1 MRSFYIFVFEVVPRL
16 NKCMS
21 FLRPVSASVLHSA
34 TFVLPTASFT
44 ERFQFAFPTLQYG
57 TDHINI
63 IMETRNGGRV

>member
-21 FLRPVSASVLHSA
+21 FLRPVSAS
-34 TFVLPTASFT
+34 VLPTASFT

>member
-16 NKCMS
+16 
-21 FLRPVSASVLHSA
+21 PVSASVLHSA